1 MPKVMFTKASGPKIK
16 PMDLVFTPIITE
28 ADTKDNGFRI
38 NNTVMASNNGPMVR
52 NTKVNMN
59 KA

>member
-1 MPKVMFTKASGPKIK
+1 MLKVMFTKASGPKIK

-28 ADTKDNGFRI
+28 VDTKANGFRI
-38 NNTVMASNNGPMVR
+38 NSMVMVLNNGQMVPS
-52 NTKVNMN
+52 TKVSMN